1 MAISHWAICRS
12 RKPVDL
18 RHSVDQ
24 APPVWAPEEEKV
36 SYHYYTFGWLI
47 GELLRRVDA
56 LAGDLTA
63 SQIACR

>member
-1 MAISHWAICRS
+1 
-12 RKPVDL
+12 
-18 RHSVDQ
+18 VDQ